1 MLDVGKTVDK
11 AEWVVVN
18 VKPREGCRVKSFKEK
33 YKEKIVITNPM
44 VDTVSALPS
53 QETMMSSL
61 PPQIRDMGVGPRAS
75 VLLTHRQPQLT
86 NTH

>member
-1 MLDVGKTVDK
+1 MS
-11 AEWVVVN
+11 VN
-18 VKPREGCRVKSFKEK
+18 TREGCREESFKEK
-33 YKEKIVITNPM
+33 YKEKIVVTNPM

-53 QETMMSSL
+53 QETMMGSL